1 MISPVKAI
9 FLDLSGVLYDGDQV
23 IAGAPEAL
31 QSLRAKAKLL
41 RFVTN
46 TATQNARQI
55 LARLHRMG
63 FDVAPDELI
72 TAPLAAK
79 RYVQEQGLRPLCIL
93 HRSLHEDFADID
105 QSSPN
110 AVLLGDAQ
118 EGLSYEALN
127 QAFRLC
133 KSGCPLI
140 GIGLNKYFS
149 SNGELCLDVGMYV
162 RGLEWA
168 ADVQATIVGKPS
180 KIFFGQIATDCSV
193 EPAQCLMVGDD
204 VLSDVLGAQAA
215 GWQSCLVRT
224 GKYREGDEEALPVGA
239 TLFDDF
245 PAFVA
250 SFGKAG

>member
-23 IAGAPEAL
+23 ILGAPSAL
-31 QSLRAKAKLL
+31 QALRAKGLPL

-55 LARLHRMG
+55 LVRLHRMG
-63 FDVAPDELI
+63 FEVAADELI

-79 RYVQEQGLRPLCIL
+79 RYVQAQGLRPLCIV
-93 HRSLHEDFADID
+93 HRNLAEEFADLD

-149 SNGELCLDVGMYV
+149 NNGELCLDVGMYI

-168 ADVQATIVGKPS
+168 ADVQATIIGKPGRL
-180 KIFFGQIATDCSV
+180 FFDQIAAACGLV
-193 EPAQCLMVGDD
+193 PAQCLMVGDD

-224 GKYREGDEEALPVGA
+224 GKYREGDAAQLPRG
-239 TLFDDF
+239 TLVFDDF
-245 PAFVA
+245 PAFAA
-250 SFGKAG
+250 SF

>member
-9 FLDLSGVLYDGDQV
+9 FLDLSGVLYDGDHV
-23 IAGAPEAL
+23 IAGAPAAL
-31 QSLRAKAKLL
+31 QALRAKGKHL

-46 TATQNARQI
+46 TATQNSRQI

-63 FDVAPDELI
+63 FEVAPDELI
-72 TAPLAAK
+72 TAPSAAK
-79 RYVQEQGLRPLCIL
+79 HYVQQQGLRPFCIV
-93 HRSLHEDFADID
+93 HRNLADEFADLD

-118 EGLSYEALN
+118 EGLSYDALN

-133 KSGCPLI
+133 KSGYPLI

-149 SNGELCLDVGMYV
+149 NNGELCLDVGMYV

-168 ADVQATIVGKPS
+168 ADVQATIIGKPGRL
-180 KIFFGQIATDCSV
+180 FFDQIAATCGV

-215 GWQSCLVRT
+215 GWQGCLVRT
-224 GKYREGDEEALPVGA
+224 GKFREGDEAKLPVGTA
-239 TLFDDF
+239 VFEDF
-245 PAFVA
+245 QAFVA
-250 SFGKAG
+250 SF

>member
-9 FLDLSGVLYDGDQV
+9 FLDLSGVLYDGEHV
-23 IAGAPEAL
+23 IAGAPAAL
-31 QSLRAKAKLL
+31 QALRAKGLPL

-55 LARLHRMG
+55 LVRLHQMG
-63 FDVAPDELI
+63 FEVAADELI

-79 RYVQEQGLRPLCIL
+79 HYVQAKGLRPFCIV
-93 HRSLHEDFADID
+93 HRNLAEDFAELD

-118 EGLSYEALN
+118 EGLSYDAMN

-149 SNGELCLDVGMYV
+149 HNGELCLDVGMYI

-168 ADVQATIVGKPS
+168 ADVQATIIGKPGRL
-180 KIFFGQIATDCSV
+180 FFDQIAATCGV

-224 GKYREGDEEALPVGA
+224 GKFRQGDESRLPEGA
-239 TLFDDF
+239 RVFDDF
-245 PAFVA
+245 PEFVA
-250 SFGKAG
+250 SFG